1 MTSFFGG
8 GFFGAEFFSTVPV
21 APDAP
26 SFSGGWG
33 QPSNRKPR
41 DYTPSAEQIHADRV
55 RLGILPAE
63 TAPASVSESAPVS
76 SSVPAAAKP
85 LAVPSLS
92 RVEIDAAAIVAANE
106 AIRAA
111 IAAAQQ
117 EELPRLVW
125 ESVQQDEAAVVALI
139 AELV

>member
-1 MTSFFGG
+1 MTIATLDQYIAS
-8 GFFGAEFFSTVPV
+8 A
-21 APDAP
+21 
-26 SFSGGWG
+26 
-33 QPSNRKPR
+33 KPR
-41 DYTPSAEQIHADRV
+41 
-55 RLGILPAE
+55 
-63 TAPASVSESAPVS
+63 
-76 SSVPAAAKP
+76 
-85 LAVPSLS
+85 AVPSLS

-117 EELPRLVW
+117 EELSRLVW